1 MFEFE
6 LRERDLLA
14 RIGRL
19 KTKSGT
25 VETPLFL
32 PVINPTRETVTPRE
46 IWTEFSC
53 KMLITN
59 AYIIKKN
66 MAETA
71 KERGVHRLLDFPGV
85 VMTDSGAYQILAYGR
100 VDITPTEIVRFQEEI
115 NTDVATILDIPTGW
129 KVSKE
134 QAQRTV
140 DETIKRAKGLESLKT
155 RNDIAWVG
163 PVQGGHY
170 LDLVAASAQEM
181 AKLPFEVYALG
192 SPTPVMEQYL
202 FDVLVDM
209 VLTAKMHLPPSRPF
223 HLFGAGHPFM
233 FSLAVAL
240 GCDLFD
246 SGAYSIFARGD
257 RYLTEHGTVRLKKL
271 EHLPCSCPVCAKKE
285 PKDLREMPKGER
297 ENELTRHNLYI
308 CFAEMREIKQAIVE
322 GRLWEHLE
330 MRAHGHPALY
340 QALRHLRRYGEY
352 IEQHS
357 PIAKRSGL
365 FFFSSVGLARPEV
378 IHHRKRLLERYSPL
392 GGVKVLLLVP
402 DSDSRPFRSK
412 RLKRAIAGAYERL
425 AVEKDEA
432 HVCIYAPPFG
442 VIPTELVDVY
452 PLGQY
457 ECAYPPDYETI
468 EYMARQIADYIGAQK
483 YARIVMFIQAGSW
496 HEKASDLCRRICAEK
511 GINIELL
518 PLKA

>member
-6 LRERDLLA
+6 LRDRDLLA

-32 PVINPTRETVTPRE
+32 PVINPAREPVTPRE

-59 AYIIKKN
+59 AYIIKKS
-66 MAETA
+66 MAQTA
-71 KERGVHRLLDFPGV
+71 KEQGVHRLLDFPGV
-85 VMTDSGAYQILAYGR
+85 VMTDSGAYQILAYGK
-100 VDITPTEIVRFQEEI
+100 VDIIPAEIVRFQEEI
-115 NTDVATILDIPTGW
+115 SADVATILDIPTGW

-140 DETIKRAKGLESLKT
+140 DETINRAKMLEGLKT
-155 RNDIAWVG
+155 RDDVAWVG
-163 PVQGGHY
+163 PVQGGRY
-170 LDLVAASAQEM
+170 LDLVAVSAQEM
-181 AKLPFEVYALG
+181 AKLPFEVHALG

-246 SGAYSIFARGD
+246 SAAYSIFARGD
-257 RYLTEHGTVRLKKL
+257 RYLTEHGTTRLEKL
-271 EHLPCSCPVCAKKE
+271 EGLPCSCPVCAKKDL
-285 PKDLREMPKGER
+285 KDLMDMSKGER
-297 ENELTRHNLYI
+297 ERDLTRHNLYV

-330 MRAHGHPALY
+330 MRAHGHPFLY
-340 QALRHLRRYGEY
+340 QALKHLGKYGEY
-352 IEQHS
+352 IEQRS

-378 IHHRKRLLERYSPL
+378 IRHRKRLLERYSPPE
-392 GGVKVLLLVP
+392 GAKVLLLVP
-402 DSDSRPFRSK
+402 DSDSRPSRSK
-412 RLKRAIAGAYERL
+412 RLKRAIDGAYERL

-442 VIPTELVDVY
+442 VVPTELRDIY

-468 EYMARQIADYIGAQK
+468 EYMAQQIADYIGAQK
-483 YARIVMFIQAGSW
+483 YTRIVMFIEAVSW
-496 HEKASDLCRRICAEK
+496 HEKASDLCRRNCAER
-511 GINIELL
+511 GIKIELL
-518 PLKA
+518 PLKV